1 MNKKLDKKLTINRD
15 TLRRIGDDSLQDA
28 RGGLGNGPTLYQC
41 TYRFCS
47 VGTCPSEAGTVC
59 CPREQ

>member
-1 MNKKLDKKLTINRD
+1 MNKKHGKKLSVSRD
-15 TLRRIGDDSLQDA
+15 TLRRIGDDTLQGAGGGGNAQSLY
-28 RGGLGNGPTLYQC
+28 RC

-59 CPREQ
+59 